1 MFNKHYRF
9 LFSFVLLLAAASCR
23 PGESA
28 QPGPTPYNLEIP
40 SGLPAMSIPAENP
53 LTVEGIALGRRLFY
67 DSILSGNNRM
77 SCASCH
83 KQEFAFSDGNNA
95 LSTGIDGIKGT
106 RNSMSLVNLGFQ
118 RKFFWDGGAAD
129 LESQVIAPIENPV
142 ELHQALPDMVAKL
155 NAHPEYPAL
164 FKRAFGASAITT
176 PMVMKAIA
184 QFERTMISG
193 NSKWDKFRR
202 GQATLTDAEARGRT
216 VFEEEEKGDCTHC
229 HALGSTFSD
238 FEFRNNGIDSISAD
252 AGRALITLL
261 GVDSGKFKTPS
272 LRNIALTAP
281 YMHDGRFKTLE
292 ECIEHYN
299 TGFRNA
305 KNLDPSLSGKAR
317 SRLSAQD
324 KADLLAFL
332 NALTDNEFIHDPRF
346 AKP

>member
-1 MFNKHYRF
+1 MKLLR
-9 LFSFVLLLAAASCR
+9 LLPLLLLAASCR
-23 PGESA
+23 PGETA
-28 QPGPTPYNLEIP
+28 APGPTPYTLAIP
-40 SGLPAMSIPAENP
+40 SGMPAMSIPADNP
-53 LTVEGIALGRRLFY
+53 LSVEGIALGRRLFY
-67 DSILSGNNRM
+67 DSILSGNRRM

-83 KQEFAFSDGNNA
+83 KQEFAFTDGPDNA
-95 LSTGIDGIKGT
+95 LSTGIDGLKGT
-106 RNSMSLVNLGFQ
+106 RNAMSLANLGFQ

-129 LESQVIAPIENPV
+129 LESQVIGPIQNTV
-142 ELHQALPDMVAKL
+142 EMHLALPDMLARL

-164 FKRAFGASAITT
+164 FKQVFGSSAINTA
-176 PMVMKAIA
+176 MVMRALA
-184 QFERTMISG
+184 QFERTLISA
-193 NSKWDKFRR
+193 NSKWDKFKR
-202 GQATLTDAEARGRT
+202 GEATLTDAEVRGRD
-216 VFEEEEKGDCTHC
+216 VFEHEDKGDCTHC

-261 GVDSGKFKTPS
+261 GTDSGKFKTPS

-299 TGFRNA
+299 TGFHNA
-305 KNLDPSLSGKAR
+305 KNLDPALAPKQRG
-317 SRLSAQD
+317 RLSAQD

-332 NALTDNEFIHDPRF
+332 HALTDDAFIHDARF